1 MDYAKSAAEH
11 SKENDLE
18 FVVGGGVSY
27 DSYNFFKELN
37 PILLSSFETRK
48 IIFGNEIIAKDLKQA
63 INIAVNFELLYL
75 KNKNEYYQN
84 VADEDLSRIEMLS
97 KRVNL

>member
-1 MDYAKSAAEH
+1 MEA
-11 SKENDLE
+11 
-18 FVVGGGVSY
+18 VSY

-48 IIFGNEIIAKDLKQA
+48 IIFSNEIIAKDLKQA